1 MDKSKTV
8 PCGWKT
14 NSPFMQ
20 ILRKKYDVYGRLS
33 LRLKT
38 SDMWPLHTKITNTNL
53 VCYSYNELMVE
64 KNPTFGEY

>member
-1 MDKSKTV
+1 
-8 PCGWKT
+8 
-14 NSPFMQ
+14 MQ

-64 KNPTFGEY
+64 KKIPLLENTKKEISLYY